1 MAMRGLTPY
10 DVQKIMERYALDV
23 WQQIPVDNFCIG
35 VPVGD
40 PDPCIQVYIPRGC
53 KDKVPK
59 SVILDTEEFGKV
71 EIVLKVTEDY
81 IPMCPQIDTRM
92 GV

>member
-1 MAMRGLTPY
+1 MRKLTPR
-10 DVQKIMERYALDV
+10 DVQKIMERHAFDV
-23 WQQIPVDNFCIG
+23 WQQIPVDNFCMGIAI
-35 VPVGD
+35 GD
-40 PDPCIQVYIPRGC
+40 PDPCIQIQVAAGC

-71 EIVLKVTEDY
+71 EIALKVTEDY
-81 IPMCPQIDTRM
+81 IPMHPQIDTRM